1 MSKSLSMHTSFLP
14 PSLPLSLPAL
24 PSHFSCPLAM
34 MAMVSPSM
42 SASSMEC
49 VVMIITLSFFILS
62 IRFHTS
68 LRIFGSIPVVGS
80 SRNITRGSP
89 RKLRATLSLRFIP
102 PLNVLTRW
110 SATCKWS
117 GACMG
122 HVDNYNNYSVIVH
135 RVLHPSATSQRVL
148 VAGIV
153 WVAA

>member
-14 PSLPLSLPAL
+14 PSLPLSLPPL

-89 RKLRATLSLRFIP
+89 RKLRATLSLRFMP

-110 SATCKWS
+110 SATCTWS
-117 GACMG
+117 GAWGMLI
-122 HVDNYNNYSVIVH
+122 NYNSYSVIVH
-135 RVLHPSATSQRVL
+135 GVLHPCATSQTLL

-153 WVAA
+153 QKAA